1 MSRKGAYAPDNV
13 SYRSSQQ
20 AKKRYRL
27 PDNVFL
33 FSSPDTEKVIVIACH
48 NNVLFCGSD
57 SVIYLFYDTIKV
69 LFNHGS
75 NPLFEIHNPG

>member
-1 MSRKGAYAPDNV
+1 MLRITFHIAIHN
-13 SYRSSQQ
+13 RQ
-20 AKKRYRL
+20 KKRYRL
-27 PDNVFL
+27 PDNVFIL
-33 FSSPDTEKVIVIACH
+33 QPGHRKVIVIACH